1 MAADLNPDWISCL
14 PSSWSY
20 GVTQDGRIFFLNEE
34 AKSTTWLHP
43 VTRDAVIT
51 GHRNTPD
58 LPTGWEEGYTFEGA
72 RCFINHNERKVTCK
86 HPVSGI
92 PSQDNCIFV
101 INDQVNCAHTGTASK
116 PETASKPGTDR
127 PAPRSEQGDKA
138 ERPLS
143 TMSEASNYTDYST
156 HPSSPSHTT
165 TRLSRSSRKVHN
177 FGKRSNSIKRNPNAP
192 AMRSSWLYKQ
202 DSTGMKL
209 WKKRWFVLSDMCLF
223 YYRDE
228 KEEVVLGSILLPS
241 FHISM
246 LSVDDHISR
255 KYAFKAT
262 HPNMR
267 TYYFCTDTVKDM
279 EAWMKVMTDA
289 ALVHTEPIRR
299 QDKLKLDQENH
310 HVLTRPEIQNNERN
324 RQAAPPSARSSSQE
338 TRREEKSSG
347 QRDKQRFT
355 LQSQGDTL
363 CLQKDGVSYTLQRD
377 GERLLLHREEERKTA
392 GQEAGEDRAAQ
403 MEEKYAPSKDGE
415 KYLLTRD
422 GEKYALERVG
432 DHHTL
437 QRNQQGDQQRDCHTL
452 QRDQQRD
459 QQGDCH
465 TLQRNQQGDQ
475 QRDQQ
480 KDCYALQRDQKG
492 DQQRDQQRD
501 CHALQR
507 DQKGD
512 QQRDCHTL
520 QRNQQRDQQRDC
532 HTLQRDQQRD
542 QQKHALQKE
551 LRRQLSLREGED
563 KYRTYRGDKYATVKE
578 VDYSSHK
585 YATVK
590 EGDYSSHRV
599 VDKYGTLRVQ
609 GDKYGFQ
616 RDGFQRDGSCER
628 PLTNIS
634 SIKLLPAQAAAIA
647 ASVSACRQ
655 AQLNGPGERPGDC
668 IPGEVG
674 GTLGR
679 GPGKAQAPEPETGLS
694 RTSSMQQLEHW
705 VRTQKTRGPDED
717 VRSMVSYQTL
727 PRNMPS
733 HRAPPP
739 HYPEG
744 YRTLPRKVLPRPDS
758 VCSVAGS
765 LYDHALRP
773 APQATPLTAAEKR
786 RSMRDD
792 TMWQLYE
799 WQQRQACSRNSL
811 ALTPAP
817 PTRCSTLPSPR
828 TRAHPAPPRPH
839 AVPPSPSHGS
849 LYSSFSPPRQALPP
863 APRCEITS
871 PDYRGD
877 LSIDR
882 RHRPHHAKHPAERRS
897 LPPALPAPP
906 ISAQSLQ
913 GKTSEELTL
922 LLIQLR
928 RQQSEL
934 SSARQLSLTQLL
946 CLSRDT
952 PNAKSDVLSHHI
964 QRNLMYLDSQM
975 KENEPLIFMIHTMI
989 ENSAPRPQLY
999 QQTPQDQ
1006 RDNTGQARPEELD
1019 IQARPE
1025 ELDIQARPEELDID
1039 TKLSRLCEQDKAV
1052 RTQEDKLQQLHRE
1065 KHTLETAL
1073 LSASLELEQHSP
1085 GQSGPGQSGPG
1096 QSDPGQRALVQQ
1108 RDVLQSGLLGTCRE
1122 LSRVTAE
1129 LERSRR
1135 EHDRLQAAVCLAK
1148 TSLLSQLET
1157 LGSPQTEPPSQQH
1170 VQIQRE
1176 LWRIQDVMEALAKNK
1191 KSSDTG
1197 VLVSSLNN
1205 NKGTDYRLCKSEP
1218 ELTTVKEEAGENTG
1232 EDRRNS
1238 NPPTERQAPASNDLS
1253 LTASKAGPPL
1263 HPVGVVP
1270 PRTRS
1275 PPSPPQ
1281 DLVSS
1286 YVTLRKKPETHHA
1299 NGHPNPRSVVEQAS
1313 AGERERESGRARMSV
1328 EEQLERIRRHQ
1339 QATMRDKRRDPSP
1352 PPPSTSTQDLD
1363 AALRELEK
1371 IRDQTSLDLSTLD
1384 QGPGAGAG
1392 EMKVEEEEQTEEGKL
1407 PCGEEVQS
1415 EATESFMS
1423 HSEQTAP
1430 PQDVEILRPQTDLQN
1445 SAHTSTRQ
1453 PSANEVLEEKQEEV
1467 EEEEEEKQ
1475 EEVEEEEEEKQEEVE
1490 EEEEEKQEEV
1500 EEENITVS
1508 YDDSKHNNNIL
1519 VSVKGQ
1525 PPSSSPTQLPDG
1537 SHFMCV

>member
-43 VTRDAVIT
+43 VTGDAVVT

-101 INDQVNCAHTGTASK
+101 INDQVNCVHTGTASK

-156 HPSSPSHTT
+156 LPSSPTHTT
-165 TRLSRSSRKVHN
+165 TRPSRSSRKVHN

-192 AMRSSWLYKQ
+192 ATRSSWLYKQ

-279 EAWMKVMTDA
+279 EDWMKVMTDA

-324 RQAAPPSARSSSQE
+324 RQAVPPSARSSSQE
-338 TRREEKSSG
+338 TRREEKPSG
-347 QRDKQRFT
+347 QRDRQRFT

-377 GERLLLHREEERKTA
+377 GERLLLHREEDRKTA
-392 GQEAGEDRAAQ
+392 GQKAGKDCGAQ

-437 QRNQQGDQQRDCHTL
+437 QKDQPA
-452 QRDQQRD
+452 
-459 QQGDCH
+459 GIP
-465 TLQRNQQGDQ
+465 

-480 KDCYALQRDQKG
+480 KQ
-492 DQQRDQQRD
+492 
-501 CHALQR
+501 
-507 DQKGD
+507 
-512 QQRDCHTL
+512 
-520 QRNQQRDQQRDC
+520 
-532 HTLQRDQQRD
+532 
-542 QQKHALQKE
+542 ALQKE

-578 VDYSSHK
+578 GDYSSHK

-599 VDKYGTLRVQ
+599 VDKYSTLRVQ

-616 RDGFQRDGSCER
+616 RDGSCER
-628 PLTNIS
+628 PLTKIS

-655 AQLNGPGERPGDC
+655 AQLNGPGVRPGDC

-674 GTLGR
+674 GTPGR
-679 GPGKAQAPEPETGLS
+679 GPGQAQAPEPETGLS

-705 VRTQKTRGPDED
+705 VKTQKTRGPDED

-733 HRAPPP
+733 HCAPPP
-739 HYPEG
+739 RYPEG

-765 LYDHALRP
+765 LYDRALRP
-773 APQATPLTAAEKR
+773 APQATPFTAAEKR

-799 WQQRQACSRNSL
+799 WQQRQACSRHSL
-811 ALTPAP
+811 ALPPAP
-817 PTRCSTLPSPR
+817 PTRCSTLPCPR
-828 TRAHPAPPRPH
+828 TRAHPAQPRPH

-871 PDYRGD
+871 SDYRGD

-882 RHRPHHAKHPAERRS
+882 RYRPHHAKHPAERRS

-934 SSARQLSLTQLL
+934 TSARQLSLTQLL

-999 QQTPQDQ
+999 QQAPQDQ
-1006 RDNTGQARPEELD
+1006 RDGTGQT
-1019 IQARPE
+1019 RPE

-1052 RTQEDKLQQLHRE
+1052 RIQEDKLQQLHRE

-1073 LSASLELEQHSP
+1073 LSASQELEQHSP
-1085 GQSGPGQSGPG
+1085 GQSDPG
-1096 QSDPGQRALVQQ
+1096 QSDPGQRALIQQ

-1122 LSRVTAE
+1122 LTRVTAE

-1135 EHDRLQAAVCLAK
+1135 EHNRLQAAVCLAK
-1148 TSLLSQLET
+1148 TSLLSQLDT

-1197 VLVSSLNN
+1197 VLVSSLDNN
-1205 NKGTDYRLCKSEP
+1205 EGTDYRLCKSEP

-1232 EDRRNS
+1232 EDRRN
-1238 NPPTERQAPASNDLS
+1238 PPTERQAPASNDLS
-1253 LTASKAGPPL
+1253 FTVSKAGPPL

-1275 PPSPPQ
+1275 PPPPPQ
-1281 DLVSS
+1281 DFVSS
-1286 YVTLRKKPETHHA
+1286 YVTRKKPETRHT
-1299 NGHPNPRSVVEQAS
+1299 NGRPNPNPRSAVEQAS

-1352 PPPSTSTQDLD
+1352 SPPSTSTQDLD
-1363 AALRELEK
+1363 AALWELEK
-1371 IRDQTSLDLSTLD
+1371 IRDQASLDLSTLD
-1384 QGPGAGAG
+1384 QGAGTR

-1407 PCGEEVQS
+1407 PCGEEVLS
-1415 EATESFMS
+1415 EATEIFMP
-1423 HSEQTAP
+1423 HSEQTALP
-1430 PQDVEILRPQTDLQN
+1430 RDVDILRPQTELQN

-1453 PSANEVLEEKQEEV
+1453 PSAKEVLEEKQEEV
-1467 EEEEEEKQ
+1467 DVEEEEVEKEEKQEEVEKEEKQEEVDVEEEKQ
-1475 EEVEEEEEEKQEEVE
+1475 EEV
-1490 EEEEEKQEEV
+1490 
-1500 EEENITVS
+1500 EENITVS

-1519 VSVKGQ
+1519 VTVKGQ